1 MENFATKNQTSLLN
15 ELEAFKGIEEAKL
28 KNQIGIVK
36 QVTRDSINGID
47 QAVVVIKESLAKLRD
62 IN

>member
-1 MENFATKNQTSLLN
+1 MENFATKNQTGLLN